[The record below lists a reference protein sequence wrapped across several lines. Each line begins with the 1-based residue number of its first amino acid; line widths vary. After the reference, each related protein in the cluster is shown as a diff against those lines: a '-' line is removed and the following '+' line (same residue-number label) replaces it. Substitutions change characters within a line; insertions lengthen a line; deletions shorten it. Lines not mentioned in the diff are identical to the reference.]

1 MPIIDSE
8 LRLRESEDMTQ
19 NSTAGGRIVS
29 TLKAGGTLIG
39 ADITPAERLAGVIR
53 HYKLH
58 MAADDPENS
67 VYKSPL
73 LYLRKPLSG
82 QIVSSIIKSTHTN
95 TWASDSAGRKYGTAL
110 LSTQLTAGGQTI
122 EAIGAGSS
130 YGHFADGDKIVL
142 TSRRSAGS
150 GDTADTGLHE
160 VLTIDQ
166 APSWNGNTVTLH
178 VSTPIQNSYPLSRVQ
193 DGVTH
198 YTAVCAAAE
207 YADAVAA
214 YTPGTK
220 TSAAGTYNTGASV
233 IVSALNALT
242 QDMTFTFTSATN
254 FNVTS
259 NRAGVTLSGGSR
271 SAPYSNSYIQIPTA
285 FWTGT
290 WATGDSLVLSLTP
303 AALPFQTVIDVPAGT
318 PQENLSYLEI
328 WTEGYSASV

>member
-1 MPIIDSE
+1 
-8 LRLRESEDMTQ
+8 
-19 NSTAGGRIVS
+19 
-29 TLKAGGTLIG
+29 
-39 ADITPAERLAGVIR
+39 
-53 HYKLH
+53 
-58 MAADDPENS
+58 
-67 VYKSPL
+67 
-73 LYLRKPLSG
+73 
-82 QIVSSIIKSTHTN
+82 
-95 TWASDSAGRKYGTAL
+95 
-110 LSTQLTAGGQTI
+110 
-122 EAIGAGSS
+122 
-130 YGHFADGDKIVL
+130 
-142 TSRRSAGS
+142 
-150 GDTADTGLHE
+150 
-160 VLTIDQ
+160 
-166 APSWNGNTVTLH
+166 
-178 VSTPIQNSYPLSRVQ
+178 
-193 DGVTH
+193 VTH